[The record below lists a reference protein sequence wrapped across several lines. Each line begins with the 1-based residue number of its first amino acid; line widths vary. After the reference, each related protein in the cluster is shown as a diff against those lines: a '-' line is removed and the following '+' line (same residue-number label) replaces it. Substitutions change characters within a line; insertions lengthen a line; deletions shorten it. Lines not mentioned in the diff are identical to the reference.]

1 MNFAE
6 TVSGAKRPDDTHI
19 LTSTSK
25 PCGHRFSGDLPGF
38 KGALPEQ
45 GMR

>member
-1 MNFAE
+1 MDFAE
-6 TVSGAKRPDDTHI
+6 TASGTERPDVDDY

-45 GMR
+45 GML